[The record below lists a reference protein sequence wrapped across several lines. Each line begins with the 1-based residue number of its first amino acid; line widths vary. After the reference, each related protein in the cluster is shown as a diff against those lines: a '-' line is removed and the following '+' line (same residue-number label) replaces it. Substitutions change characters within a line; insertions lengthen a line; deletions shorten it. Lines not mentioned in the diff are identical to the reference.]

1 MECPAWRAAPDERTV
16 RMAEGAISGKTW
28 CPRGFVTIEEA
39 LAQIDLGL
47 DGRLGEDV
55 RAAIRRLSAH
65 REQMPDDLGDLE
77 DAIVRE
83 LTRDG
88 HGQLDTIAAAPILA
102 DLLEMELGH
111 RGHGSHEVIPED
123 MSLSDALDYA
133 FDVSLLM
140 GLHRH
145 SRELVAYL
153 ALHTLES
160 DYKVAVVSSAMV
172 NLAWNALPQDRS
184 WDDGVSVSQCLS
196 ELWERAR
203 QTNEELLT
211 RHLDTQLAQVRV
223 SAVAM
228 GITSPGK
235 LVAVPNTVA
244 MTHRCLDSIP
254 GPASLKLAIQASWG
268 DAASPGQGLVAVRG
282 LQNLIDLGPHTR
294 ELCRHLTAHGASFNH
309 MLAVSDD
316 IFGTNKGWTLRDE
329 LYATA
334 RNVAQEAGE
343 RELLDFLRTDQDA
356 IRRAATSSKDRGEL
370 SFDARTAVRRL
381 YETTLWD
388 ELREHRAEAVELLAL
403 DRILAGNRGTRQPA
417 MTLEAACELRRGVHR
432 LTKLDKQIPDLI
444 TELDELAT
452 SLSLVPEVNVA
463 SPSLDGECVAASR
476 AAAALERQG
485 QARDAPDRDGR
496 GGDER

>member
-88 HGQLDTIAAAPILA
+88 HGQLDAIAAAPVLA
-102 DLLEMELGH
+102 NLLELDLNQ
-111 RGHGSHEVIPED
+111 RGCGNREVIPDD

-140 GLHRH
+140 KLHGH

-153 ALHTLES
+153 TLSSLATE
-160 DYKVAVVSSAMV
+160 YHVEVVSPAMV

-203 QTNEELLT
+203 QTNEDLLDCSPA
-211 RHLDTQLAQVRV
+211 RFGRDNIFADCEIDRIWDENGHLFVSGAHHDGRVTVEVRQVSNEAERLV
-223 SAVAM
+223 FDKLDYEGDIIDINPVEAM
-228 GITSPGK
+228 G
-235 LVAVPNTVA
+235 
-244 MTHRCLDSIP
+244 RRYRD
-254 GPASLKLAIQASWG
+254 G
-268 DAASPGQGLVAVRG
+268 D
-282 LQNLIDLGPHTR
+282 
-294 ELCRHLTAHGASFNH
+294 
-309 MLAVSDD
+309 
-316 IFGTNKGWTLRDE
+316 
-329 LYATA
+329 
-334 RNVAQEAGE
+334 E
-343 RELLDFLRTDQDA
+343 RELYHDLWEDADLCPSPRYMEREFDCPVLEYERESHDTRTTIRVYPVTPSAIAAYEEGYQFMILGQADGEYLGDLDGYPHKFCKSLGQAQERC
-356 IRRAATSSKDRGEL
+356 E
-370 SFDARTAVRRL
+370 SFVAGH
-381 YETTLWD
+381 WD
-388 ELREHRAEAVELLAL
+388 DERPGYDLDSACREA
-403 DRILAGNRGTRQPA
+403 
-417 MTLEAACELRRGVHR
+417 
-432 LTKLDKQIPDLI
+432 
-444 TELDELAT
+444 ELA
-452 SLSLVPEVNVA
+452 A
-463 SPSLDGECVAASR
+463 D
-476 AAAALERQG
+476 ALAPERQETREIETERG
-485 QARDAPDRDGR
+485 DG
-496 GGDER
+496 